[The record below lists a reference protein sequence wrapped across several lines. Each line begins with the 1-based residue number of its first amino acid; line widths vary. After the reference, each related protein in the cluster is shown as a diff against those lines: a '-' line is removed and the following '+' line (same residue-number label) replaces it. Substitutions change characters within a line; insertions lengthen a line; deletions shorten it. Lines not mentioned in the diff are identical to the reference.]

1 MLSIDSDKYFA
12 LNTGSTNENLGGRA
26 LGVHVCGGVGMA
38 FIALKISPSIH
49 NFISKQQS
57 AVYSK
62 LQTEVDSLAN
72 SIKRGK
78 ICFIKNEDLNQ

>member
-1 MLSIDSDKYFA
+1 MVGLDKQFKSA
-12 LNTGSTNENLGGRA
+12 
-26 LGVHVCGGVGMA
+26 GVLYREFKILEGMA